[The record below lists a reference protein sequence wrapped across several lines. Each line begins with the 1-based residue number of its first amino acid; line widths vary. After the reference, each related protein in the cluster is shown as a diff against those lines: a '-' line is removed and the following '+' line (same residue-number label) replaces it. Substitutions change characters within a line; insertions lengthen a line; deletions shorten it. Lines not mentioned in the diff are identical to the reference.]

1 MYSKSIGELLEF
13 ERNRKGITQ
22 EKVCEGLC
30 NVSTYNRYERDEILP
45 DKFIL
50 DCLLE
55 RMGRNPDTINYLMNV
70 SEIYIRELRRD
81 IVNELD
87 NKENIDSLIKQ
98 YSKVNVHRHANLH
111 RQFIKYAQGKYA
123 EIDGKKENA
132 LRLYV
137 DALKETRVDDWR
149 NDGIYSRMELNLI
162 FFISKLEHDYD
173 TIFEMQKF
181 LLRREND
188 DVLKRNLYG
197 EVVLWLVRNIDID
210 AISKFKMIEQAIDY
224 KKKIIQYNGIRELI
238 DEKASLGIPLEK
250 NEYLIKDIDK
260 VLMEVQDLLNG

>member
-13 ERNRKGITQ
+13 ERKHKGITQ

-55 RMGRNPDTINYLMNV
+55 RLGRNPDTINYLMNV
-70 SEIYIRELRRD
+70 SEIYIRELRQG
-81 IVNELD
+81 IVDELEV
-87 NKENIDSLIKQ
+87 NGNIDSLIEK
-98 YSKVNVHRHANLH
+98 YSKINIHRHVNLH

-123 EIDGKKENA
+123 EIAGRKEDA
-132 LRLYV
+132 LRLY
-137 DALKETRVDDWR
+137 DGALKETRVDDWC
-149 NDGIYSRMELNLI
+149 NNGIYSRMELNLI
-162 FFISKLEHDYD
+162 FLISKLEHNHD

-181 LLRREND
+181 LLKQENH
-188 DVLKRNLYG
+188 DVLKRHLYG
-197 EVVLWLVRNIDID
+197 EIVLWLVRNMNVDD
-210 AISKFKMIEQAIDY
+210 ISKYRMIEQVIEY
-224 KKKIIQYNGIRELI
+224 KKKILQYNGLKELI
-238 DEKASLGIPLEK
+238 EEKLLLDIPLER